1 MLVKVIKGYSMTTY
15 LNVIDIKEDQKN
27 EAVKITQK
35 IMKHEIIKYIK
46 FTDFDKLEV
55 KII

>member
-1 MLVKVIKGYSMTTY
+1 MLVKVIKDYSMTTY